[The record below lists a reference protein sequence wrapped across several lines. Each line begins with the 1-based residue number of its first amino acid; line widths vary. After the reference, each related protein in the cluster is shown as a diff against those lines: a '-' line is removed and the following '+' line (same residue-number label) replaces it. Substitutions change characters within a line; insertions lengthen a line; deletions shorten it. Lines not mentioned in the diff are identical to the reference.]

1 MRVSV
6 RPSAIL
12 NIFRG
17 ERAPPGAAPGTLV
30 RAEDA
35 SPTQITVWRYGPD
48 GVDERP
54 VSCAADVKEL
64 LSEEYPVTW
73 INVDGLADLDAIHT
87 LGVIFD
93 FHRLALED
101 VVSVSQRPKAE
112 DYGDFLFVIT
122 RMPHYRR
129 GEEIDIEQVSFY
141 LKEGV
146 LITFQEKAGDCWNQV
161 RDRIRQHRGLLRN
174 QGADYLMYA
183 LLDSVADSYFPILE
197 QFGDSIEE
205 LNDRIIAQAEP
216 SEIHEMHEIRQELIK
231 LRRAIWPQRDMF
243 NSLIREQ
250 HRFVGET
257 AAIYLRDCYD
267 HAVQL
272 LDLVETYR
280 EIAATSMELYISSV
294 NNRMNEIMKVLTII
308 ATIFIPMSFVTGLYG
323 MNFDTTASPWNMP
336 ELHWVYGYPF
346 ALGVMGCIAGVL
358 LFWFWRRGWI
368 GFGR

>member
-1 MRVSV
+1 V
-6 RPSAIL
+6 R
-12 NIFRG
+12 
-17 ERAPPGAAPGTLV
+17 E
-30 RAEDA
+30 
-35 SPTQITVWRYGPD
+35 
-48 GVDERP
+48 
-54 VSCAADVKEL
+54 
-64 LSEEYPVTW
+64 
-73 INVDGLADLDAIHT
+73 
-87 LGVIFD
+87 
-93 FHRLALED
+93 
-101 VVSVSQRPKAE
+101 
-112 DYGDFLFVIT
+112 
-122 RMPHYRR
+122 
-129 GEEIDIEQVSFY
+129 
-141 LKEGV
+141 
-146 LITFQEKAGDCWNQV
+146 
-161 RDRIRQHRGLLRN
+161 RIRQHRGLLRN

-197 QFGDSIEE
+197 DFGDKIED

-216 SEIHEMHEIRQELIK
+216 SEIHEMHAIRQELIK

-323 MNFDTTASPWNMP
+323 MNFDTSASPWNMP

-368 GFGR
+368 GGGDRKK